1 MIYLGIVFLIMMP
14 ILFISKYSMKTKRR
28 NTRQRKIEKN
38 LPYTPDAK
46 YTETLGLKS
55 IHLTEAQKEL
65 VSKIQDNTITFVEAP
80 AGTGKTLAALYYAVN
95 NYLVNHDDI
104 VVIRTPVEAGCVDKD
119 TQFLSQN
126 GWKSISDYVE
136 TDLVMEVDPKGLEG
150 SFIKPLNYIKEPC
163 SEFYK
168 FKTSRGIDQLL
179 TPEHNVA
186 YSFNKKDKLNLK
198 PLSELL
204 VKNDTNLKG
213 FEGKIATT
221 FNYSGTSLNLSEN
234 ELRLDVAIK
243 ADSTLRSDTFKNV
256 IFKFRKKRKVKR
268 LESILL
274 NLNIEYSKVFYDA
287 SQEYCIRFNYPSASK
302 DYKDWMF
309 CSVEDAKILY
319 SELKYW
325 DGGISTHGQSSEHK
339 FFTTSRDGADAVQYL
354 GSILNFRTT
363 ICEDKREDK
372 YTESFYT
379 LTFTK
384 QTNISLFPFQSKTN
398 EKYIPELVKSEDGFK
413 YCFTTNTGCFLAR
426 RGDKI
431 FVTGNSDKIGFLP
444 AGLEDKL
451 EPHFASTKVILET
464 LLSKGKVQTEME
476 KKIFFKIPNYCLG
489 CTFSQSIV
497 IIDEAQELSPL
508 ILKLLLERI
517 GEYTKV
523 IICGD
528 PTQVYSHSTN
538 RNGLTSAMKRF
549 FETDTSNNLVRDAD
563 THNLVPLYENICY
576 HRFDISDVV
585 RSEIVKTVLHAY
597 TTNPL

>member
-1 MIYLGIVFLIMMP
+1 MSRRKNTRSRKTREKQDYAANPKYSDSLGID
-14 ILFISKYSMKTKRR
+14 
-28 NTRQRKIEKN
+28 KIN
-38 LPYTPDAK
+38 LTVP
-46 YTETLGLKS
+46 
-55 IHLTEAQKEL
+55 QKEL
-65 VSKIQDNTITFVEAP
+65 FDKIVDNTITFVEAP
-80 AGTGKTLAALYYAVN
+80 AGTGKTLAALYYAVK
-95 NYLVNHDDI
+95 NYLVNRDDI

-136 TDLVMEVDPKGLEG
+136 TDLVMEVSPKGLEG

-325 DGGISTHGQSSEHK
+325 DGSLSTHGQSSEHK

-444 AGLEDKL
+444 SDLRDKL
-451 EPHFASTKVILET
+451 EPHFASTRMILDD
-464 LLSKGKVQTEME
+464 LLTKGKVDTEME

-489 CTFSQSIV
+489 CTFSNSVV
-497 IIDEAQELSPL
+497 IIDEAQELPPL

-517 GEYTKV
+517 GENTKV
-523 IICGD
+523 IVCGD
-528 PTQVYSHSTN
+528 PSQVYSHSRN
-538 RNGLTSAMKRF
+538 RNGLTNAMQRF
-549 FETDTSNNLVRDAD
+549 FRTDEIDGSLIRNLNNNLEPKYDMIA
-563 THNLVPLYENICY
+563 Y
-576 HRFDISDVV
+576 HRFDVEDIV
-585 RSEIVKTVLHAY
+585 RSDIVKTVITAY
-597 TTNPL
+597 TDKPL

>member
-14 ILFISKYSMKTKRR
+14 ISFISKYSMKTKRR

-65 VSKIQDNTITFVEAP
+65 VNKIQDNTITFVEAP

-104 VVIRTPVEAGCVDKD
+104 VVIRTPVEA
-119 TQFLSQN
+119 
-126 GWKSISDYVE
+126 
-136 TDLVMEVDPKGLEG
+136 
-150 SFIKPLNYIKEPC
+150 
-163 SEFYK
+163 
-168 FKTSRGIDQLL
+168 
-179 TPEHNVA
+179 
-186 YSFNKKDKLNLK
+186 
-198 PLSELL
+198 
-204 VKNDTNLKG
+204 
-213 FEGKIATT
+213 
-221 FNYSGTSLNLSEN
+221 
-234 ELRLDVAIK
+234 
-243 ADSTLRSDTFKNV
+243 
-256 IFKFRKKRKVKR
+256 
-268 LESILL
+268 
-274 NLNIEYSKVFYDA
+274 
-287 SQEYCIRFNYPSASK
+287 
-302 DYKDWMF
+302 
-309 CSVEDAKILY
+309 
-319 SELKYW
+319 
-325 DGGISTHGQSSEHK
+325 
-339 FFTTSRDGADAVQYL
+339 
-354 GSILNFRTT
+354 
-363 ICEDKREDK
+363 
-372 YTESFYT
+372 
-379 LTFTK
+379 
-384 QTNISLFPFQSKTN
+384 
-398 EKYIPELVKSEDGFK
+398 
-413 YCFTTNTGCFLAR
+413 
-426 RGDKI
+426 
-431 FVTGNSDKIGFLP
+431 NSDKIGFLP